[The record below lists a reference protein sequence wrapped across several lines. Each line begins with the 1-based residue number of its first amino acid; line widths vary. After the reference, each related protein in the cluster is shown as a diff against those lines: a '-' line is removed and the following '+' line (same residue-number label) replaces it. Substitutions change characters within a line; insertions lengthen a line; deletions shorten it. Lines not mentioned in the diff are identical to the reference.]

1 MLTDAERERR
11 RRWERHFNE
20 YIDRMTKQCEE
31 YNHKQNEIKLNES
44 NNYDNYKDSEL
55 NNNE

>member
-44 NNYDNYKDSEL
+44 NDYNNYKNSE
-55 NNNE
+55 